1 MLLDLAQAD
10 KGLDDQV
17 LENVVSLEKLCQF
30 LCMIAVSCL
39 PMSEKGVTM
48 GKMLVSAGR
57 VHWDNR

>member
-1 MLLDLAQAD
+1 ML
-10 KGLDDQV
+10 
-17 LENVVSLEKLCQF
+17 ESVVSLAKLCQF

-48 GKMLVSAGR
+48 RKMLVSVGR